1 MRSLEEKQ
9 DQMVTEQAAMK
20 NRATTVCF
28 DFEAACPTL
37 KVTLRMIQKVSAM
50 CH

>member
-20 NRATTVCF
+20 NRATTVHF
-28 DFEAACPTL
+28 DFEAACPTF
-37 KVTLRMIQKVSAM
+37 RMIQKVSAM